1 MKGESYKLIVQT
13 VLGFLEVFRRFVWN
27 FFRLENEHLNN
38 CGQFRAVRDISIS
51 PIQVTDLAIIEK
63 MMDIEDGIV
72 NRNHTLATK
81 NSGHHNQQLSIHKKW
96 GDPLII
102 VDSFS
107 WCFLSSIGN
116 TFWVCWNRS
125 TSIKWDEIKD
135 ICILIKIIIVLELF
149 YWLVS
154 HPIIFVWNSIYGRIK
169 FIINF
174 N

>member
-81 NSGHHNQQLSIHKKW
+81 NSGHHNQQLSIHKK
-96 GDPLII
+96 
-102 VDSFS
+102 
-107 WCFLSSIGN
+107 
-116 TFWVCWNRS
+116 
-125 TSIKWDEIKD
+125 
-135 ICILIKIIIVLELF
+135 
-149 YWLVS
+149 
-154 HPIIFVWNSIYGRIK
+154 
-169 FIINF
+169 
-174 N
+174 